1 MTPAVVAA
9 VLAAALTHAT
19 WNALAHGIRDQL
31 LAFTLVGSG
40 GALCGAALACFAP
53 LPAAGAWPPLLF
65 SAALHV
71 VYQAL
76 LMRSFRMG
84 EFGQMYPIARGTA
97 PLVVTVLAAV
107 FVHEMPD
114 GWQLA
119 GVLLASTGLVGVAL
133 WGLRGAGR
141 SPHAGSGSGDAVS
154 GSGDA
159 ASGSGDAAAGSG
171 DAAAG
176 SGDAASGSG
185 TGAGPQ
191 WPALTA
197 AVCTGLAIA
206 SYTVVD
212 GVGVRAAGSPLG
224 YIAWLMLLEGL
235 AIPVWAL
242 LTRRRALVAELRPVA
257 LRGLLGGALSVLA
270 YGLVLWAQ
278 TRAPLAPVAALR
290 ESSIIAGAA
299 IGALF
304 FKERFGWPR
313 TAASVLMVGGIALM
327 LHGT

>member
-1 MTPAVVAA
+1 MTPIVVAA
-9 VLAAALTHAT
+9 VLLAALTHAS
-19 WNALAHGIRDQL
+19 WNALAHGIKDQL
-31 LAFTLVGSG
+31 LAFTLVGG
-40 GALCGAALACFAP
+40 GGSLCGAVLACFAP
-53 LPAAGAWPPLLF
+53 LPAAGAWPPLLV
-65 SAALHV
+65 SALLHV
-71 VYQAL
+71 VYQLL
-76 LMRSFRMG
+76 LMRSFQMG

-107 FVHEMPD
+107 FVHELPD
-114 GWQLA
+114 AWQLA
-119 GVLLASTGLVGVAL
+119 GVLMASAGLVGVAL
-133 WGLRGAGR
+133 WGLRGKKPAG
-141 SPHAGSGSGDAVS
+141 HEETG
-154 GSGDA
+154 
-159 ASGSGDAAAGSG
+159 AAG
-171 DAAAG
+171 AAG
-176 SGDAASGSG
+176 ATKADTSAESAESDEGGRG
-185 TGAGPQ
+185 GAPQ
-191 WPALTA
+191 WPALAA
-197 AVCTGLAIA
+197 AVGTGLAIA

-212 GVGVRAAGSPLG
+212 GVGVRASGTSLG

-235 AIPVWAL
+235 AIPLWAL
-242 LTRRRALVAELRPVA
+242 ARWRGTLMARLRPIA
-257 LRGLLGGALSVLA
+257 LRGLLGGVLSVAA